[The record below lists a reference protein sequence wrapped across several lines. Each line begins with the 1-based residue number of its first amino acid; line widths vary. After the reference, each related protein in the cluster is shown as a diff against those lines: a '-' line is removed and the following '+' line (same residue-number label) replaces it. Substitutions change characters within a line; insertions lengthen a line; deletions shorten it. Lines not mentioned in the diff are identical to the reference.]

1 VTVRAL
7 IAIVVALAVAAGVAW
22 TQRLELLLWAAPKL
36 LDWRQPVA
44 PNQPVEWPA
53 GPAEPAAPPGQRPPN
68 VVVILA
74 DDLGFNDVSF
84 TGGGAADGSIM
95 TPNIDRIAREGVVFA
110 NGYAANAVCAPSRA
124 SIMTGRYSTR
134 FGFEYT
140 PAFKIG
146 ATIAEWT
153 NEGRPEAL
161 HTHVNHDTLDDLPG
175 MEHLGMPPEEITV
188 AEVLKEAGYHTAHI
202 GKWHLGGTGGMRP
215 EDQGFDN
222 SLYMAGMS
230 YLPPDSPDVV
240 NARIPDNIDRMVWAS
255 MQYSAQF
262 NGSHT
267 FEPDGY
273 LTDYYTEE
281 ALDFID
287 ANRNR
292 PFFLYLAHWGIHNPL
307 QALKSDY
314 DALDHIED
322 HALRVYAAMIV
333 ALDRSV
339 GRVLER
345 LEQYGLD
352 DDTLVIFT
360 SDNGGAGYL
369 GLPDVNEPYRGWKL
383 THFEGGTHVP
393 FFARWP
399 ARIPAGSRFD
409 APVNHIDLMPTIVA
423 AAGSTLPDDR
433 VIDGVDLVPFVTG
446 ETPAGAVPHETLFW
460 RQGYLQTVQHRGWKL
475 ITEGRTGQRWLF
487 DLNADPTEQHNLAA
501 AEPALVEDLLGLL
514 AVHNDSQ
521 APPRWPG
528 VIEIP
533 VMIDKT
539 TQDEWQPGDEVAFF
553 PN

>member
-1 VTVRAL
+1 VRTAL
-7 IAIVVALAVAAGVAW
+7 VVLLVLAVGAGVLW
-22 TQRLELLLWAAPKL
+22 QQRLDVLLWAAPKL
-36 LDWRQPVA
+36 LEWRSPVA
-44 PNQPVEWPA
+44 PNEPVEWPA
-53 GPAEPAAPPGQRPPN
+53 GPATPAAPPGERPPN

-84 TGGGAADGSIM
+84 FGGGTVA
-95 TPNIDRIAREGVVFA
+95 TPNIDRIAREGVVFE

-140 PAFKIG
+140 PAFRIG

-153 NEGRPEAL
+153 NADRPEAL
-161 HTHVNHDTLDDLPG
+161 HTHVNHDTLDSLPS
-175 MEHLGMPPEEITV
+175 MEHLGMPTSEVTI
-188 AEVLKEAGYHTAHI
+188 AEVLKDAGYRTAHI
-202 GKWHLGGTGGMRP
+202 GKWHLGATNGMRP
-215 EDQGFDN
+215 EEQGFDD

-240 NARIPDNIDRMVWAS
+240 NARIPDTIDRMVWAS
-255 MQYSAQF
+255 SQYAAQF
-262 NGSHT
+262 NGAHT

-273 LTDYYTEE
+273 LTDWYTDE
-281 ALDFID
+281 AIDFID
-287 ANRNR
+287 AARHE
-292 PFFLYLAHWGIHNPL
+292 PFFLYLAHWGVHNPL

-314 DALDHIED
+314 DALGHIED

-339 GRVLER
+339 GRVLDH
-345 LEQYGLD
+345 LEVRGLAE
-352 DDTLVIFT
+352 DTLVVFS

-369 GLPDVNEPYRGWKL
+369 GLPDVNAPYRGWKL

-399 ARIPAGSRFD
+399 ARIPAGTRFA
-409 APVNHIDLMPTIVA
+409 APVNHIDLAPTIAA
-423 AAGSTLPDDR
+423 AAGRSMPDDR
-433 VIDGVDLVPFVTG
+433 IVDGVDLLPFVRG
-446 ETPAGAVPHETLFW
+446 EAEGVPHETLFW
-460 RQGYLQTVQHRGWKL
+460 RQGYLRTVQHDGLKL

-487 DLNADPTEQHNLAA
+487 DLEADPTEQRNLAA
-501 AEPALVEDLLGLL
+501 ERPGDVEVLEALL
-514 AVHNDSQ
+514 AEHDAGQ
-521 APPRWPG
+521 APPAWPG

-533 VMIDKT
+533 VMIDRT
-539 TQDEWQPGDEVAFF
+539 TQDPYEPGDEVVFF